1 MVNKKYSKSPLN
13 SINYIPHTF
22 FYSKNLSVMKKLY
35 YSTAAFAAFV
45 ILVAANRSTEHP
57 YGLKTGTPAI
67 QSISAL
73 AFGPEGIL
81 FIGDS
86 KSATVFAVDT
96 KDKTLVEKA
105 AAVEIKNIDQKIAAA
120 LGTEA
125 KNIRIQDIAVN
136 PLSKKIYFAV
146 QSSDGTPV
154 LLTLEGDKVQAV
166 NLKEIPFSN
175 MPIAN
180 VPGEDA
186 KDRGGRPLRDQTISD
201 LHYADGSVMLSGL
214 SNQEFGSTFRKI
226 AFPFLD
232 KQEQAS
238 LEIYHAA
245 HGKYETNAPIRTFTT
260 AELNGKKY
268 LVASYTCTP
277 LVLFPLDELKP
288 GKHVK
293 GRTVGEFGA
302 GNSPIDMVTLK
313 KDGNSYLFMANS
325 NRPVMRISYKNIETY
340 EGTLTE
346 PVKES
351 YATAGVNFVSLPTVN
366 VLQMD
371 KLDETQV
378 IVLQRRANGDLDLWT
393 ARGDR
398 WM

>member
-1 MVNKKYSKSPLN
+1 
-13 SINYIPHTF
+13 
-22 FYSKNLSVMKKLY
+22 MKKLFY
-35 YSTAAFAAFV
+35 FITACAAFV
-45 ILVAANRSTEHP
+45 VLIAADKSTKHP
-57 YGLKTGTPAI
+57 YGLKRGAAAV
-67 QSISAL
+67 QSISAI
-73 AFGPEGIL
+73 AFGQDGIL

-86 KSATVFAVDT
+86 KSGNVFAIDT
-96 KDKTLVEKA
+96 KDKTATEKA

-136 PLSKKIYFAV
+136 PVSRKIYCAV
-146 QSSDGTPV
+146 HSADGTPV
-154 LLTLEGDKVQAV
+154 LLTIEGEKIQSV
-166 NLKEIPFSN
+166 NLKDIAYSSIS
-175 MPIAN
+175 IAN

-186 KDRGGRPLRDQTISD
+186 KDRNGRPLREQSISD
-201 LHYADGSVMLSGL
+201 LNYADGSVLLSGL

-226 AFPFLD
+226 SFPFSD
-232 KQEQAS
+232 KQEQSS

-245 HGKYETNAPIRTFTT
+245 HGKFETNAPIRTFTT

-313 KDGNSYLFMANS
+313 KDGNSYLFMANT
-325 NRPVMRISYKNIETY
+325 NRPVMRVSYKNIESY
-340 EGTLTE
+340 EGTLVE

-351 YATAGVNFVSLPTVN
+351 YATAGVSFTNLPTVN

-371 KLDETQV
+371 KLDDTQV
-378 IVLQRRANGDLDLWT
+378 LVLQRRANGDLDLWT
-393 ARGDR
+393 ARADR
-398 WM
+398 WI

>member
-1 MVNKKYSKSPLN
+1 
-13 SINYIPHTF
+13 
-22 FYSKNLSVMKKLY
+22 MKKLSY
-35 YSTAAFAAFV
+35 VVVACAAV
-45 ILVAANRSTEHP
+45 IFLVAANRPNNHP
-57 YGLKTGTPAI
+57 YGLKKGTAPVK
-67 QSISAL
+67 SISAI
-73 AFGPEGIL
+73 AFGPDGIL

-86 KSATVFAVDT
+86 RSAAVFAIDT
-96 KDKTLVEKA
+96 KDKTAVEKA
-105 AAVEIKNIDQKIAAA
+105 TAVEIKNIDQKIAAA

-136 PLSKKIYFAV
+136 PVSKKIYIAV
-146 QSSDGTPV
+146 QSMDGKPV
-154 LLTLEGDKVQAV
+154 LLTVEGDKVQAV
-166 NLKEIPFSN
+166 NLDDIAFSTVS
-175 MPIAN
+175 IAN

-186 KDRGGRPLRDQTISD
+186 KDRNGRPLRDQTISD
-201 LHYADGSVMLSGL
+201 LNYADGSVLLSGL

-226 AFPFLD
+226 AFPFSD
-232 KQEQAS
+232 QQEQAS

-245 HGKYETNAPIRTFTT
+245 HGKYETNSPIKTFTT

-293 GRTVGEFGA
+293 GRTVAEFGA

-313 KDGNSYLFMANS
+313 KDGNSYLFMANT
-325 NRPVMRISYKNIETY
+325 NRPVMRINYKNIESY

-346 PVKES
+346 PIKES
-351 YATAGVNFVSLPTVN
+351 YATAGVNFISLPTVN

-371 KLDETQV
+371 KLDDSQV
-378 IVLQRRANGDLDLWT
+378 LVLQRRANGDMDLWT
-393 ARGDR
+393 AGANR
-398 WM
+398 WL

>member
-1 MVNKKYSKSPLN
+1 
-13 SINYIPHTF
+13 
-22 FYSKNLSVMKKLY
+22 MKKLFY
-35 YSTAAFAAFV
+35 LASILAAFF
-45 ILVAANRSTEHP
+45 ILISANKSTNHP
-57 YGLKTGTPAI
+57 YGLKKGPAHI
-67 QSISAL
+67 QSISAI
-73 AFGPEGIL
+73 AFGPDGIL

-86 KSATVFAVDT
+86 KSASVVAIDT
-96 KDKTLVEKA
+96 KDKTTTEKA
-105 AAVEIKNIDQKIAAA
+105 AAVEIKNIDQKIAAS

-136 PLSKKIYFAV
+136 PVSKKIYCAV
-146 QSSDGTPV
+146 HAADGTPV
-154 LLTLEGDKVQAV
+154 LLTIEGDKIQSVD
-166 NLKEIPFSN
+166 LKNIEHSSIS
-175 MPIAN
+175 IAN

-186 KDRGGRPLRDQTISD
+186 KDRGGRPLREQSISD
-201 LHYADGSVMLSGL
+201 LNYADGSVLLSGL

-226 AFPFLD
+226 GFPFSD
-232 KQEQAS
+232 KQEQSS

-245 HGKYETNAPIRTFTT
+245 HGRYETNAPIRTFTT

-277 LVLFPLDELKP
+277 LVLFSLDELKP

-313 KDGNSYLFMANS
+313 KDGISYLFMANS
-325 NRPVMRISYKNIETY
+325 NRPVMRINYKNIEAY

-346 PVKES
+346 PIKES
-351 YATAGVNFVSLPTVN
+351 YSTAGVSFINLPTVN

-371 KLDETQV
+371 KLDDVQ
-378 IVLQRRANGDLDLWT
+378 ILVLQRKPNGDLDLWT
-393 ARGDR
+393 ARADR
-398 WM
+398 WI

>member
-1 MVNKKYSKSPLN
+1 
-13 SINYIPHTF
+13 
-22 FYSKNLSVMKKLY
+22 MKKLSY
-35 YSTAAFAAFV
+35 FIAASAAFIILIAAT
-45 ILVAANRSTEHP
+45 RSSKHP
-57 YGLKTGTPAI
+57 YGLKNGTVSV
-67 QSISAL
+67 QSISAI
-73 AFGPEGIL
+73 AFGPDGIL

-86 KSATVFAVDT
+86 KSASVFAIDT
-96 KDKTLVEKA
+96 KDKTVVEKA

-136 PLSKKIYFAV
+136 PISKKVYCAV
-146 QSSDGTPV
+146 HTTDGTPV
-154 LLTLEGDKVQAV
+154 LLMLEGDKVQSV
-166 NLKEIPFSN
+166 NLKDIAYSTIS
-175 MPIAN
+175 IAN
-180 VPGEDA
+180 VPGEDV
-186 KDRGGRPLRDQTISD
+186 KDRGGRPLREQSISD
-201 LHYADGSVMLSGL
+201 LNYADGSVLLSGL

-226 AFPFLD
+226 AFPFSD

-245 HGKYETNAPIRTFTT
+245 HGRYETNAPIKTFTT
-260 AELNGKKY
+260 AELNGRKY

-293 GRTVGEFGA
+293 GRTVAEFGA
-302 GNSPIDMVTLK
+302 GNSPIDMVTIK
-313 KDGNSYLFMANS
+313 KDGTSYLFMANS
-325 NRPVMRISYKNIETY
+325 NRPVMRISYKNIESY

-346 PVKES
+346 PIKES
-351 YATAGVNFVSLPTVN
+351 YSTAGVNFVTLPTVN

-371 KLDETQV
+371 KLDDTQV
-378 IVLQRRANGDLDLWT
+378 LVLQRRANGDLDLWT

-398 WM
+398 WI

>member
-1 MVNKKYSKSPLN
+1 
-13 SINYIPHTF
+13 
-22 FYSKNLSVMKKLY
+22 MKKLFY
-35 YSTAAFAAFV
+35 LASAITLFI
-45 ILVAANRSTEHP
+45 ILIAANQSAKHP
-57 YGLKTGTPAI
+57 YGLKNGEAAVK
-67 QSISAL
+67 SISAI
-73 AFGPEGIL
+73 AFGPDGIL

-86 KSATVFAVDT
+86 KSGSVFAIDT
-96 KDKTLVEKA
+96 KDKTATEKA

-136 PLSKKIYFAV
+136 PVSKKIYCAV
-146 QSSDGTPV
+146 HNADGTPV
-154 LLTLEGDKVQAV
+154 LLTIEGDKIQSV
-166 NLKEIPFSN
+166 NLKDIAHSSVS
-175 MPIAN
+175 IAN

-186 KDRGGRPLRDQTISD
+186 KDRSGRPMRDQSISD
-201 LHYADGSVMLSGL
+201 LNYADGSVLLSGL

-226 AFPFLD
+226 AFPFSN

-238 LEIYHAA
+238 LEIFHAA

-277 LVLFPLDELKP
+277 LVLFSLDELKP

-293 GRTVGEFGA
+293 GRTVAEFGA

-340 EGTLTE
+340 EGTLAE
-346 PVKES
+346 PIKES
-351 YATAGVNFVSLPTVN
+351 YGTAGVSFTNLPAVN

-371 KLDETQV
+371 KLDDAQV
-378 IVLQRRANGDLDLWT
+378 LVLQRRANGDLDLWT
-393 ARGDR
+393 ARADR
-398 WM
+398 WI